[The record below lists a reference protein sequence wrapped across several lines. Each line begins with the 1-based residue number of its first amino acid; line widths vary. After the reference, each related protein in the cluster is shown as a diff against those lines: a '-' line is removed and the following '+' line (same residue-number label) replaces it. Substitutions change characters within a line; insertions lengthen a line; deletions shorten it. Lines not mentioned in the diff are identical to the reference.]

1 MDITGFGRCGR
12 SGRCFTYPNWTARDR
27 DLPGP
32 FLVGIALEH
41 DIDPDFAQWRG
52 DPAQGA
58 GKGIGALGPA
68 LGPLLA
74 LAFPAFFAR
83 NVERDLVR
91 LENRR
96 DLGRF
101 PKGGRCPASLP
112 AAVRRNDLVSSH
124 PA

>member
-1 MDITGFGRCGR
+1 CGR

-74 LAFPAFFAR
+74 LGFPAFFAR
-83 NVERDLVR
+83 NVERDLCGLEKRRDFGRISSGGGCTPSMAPDVR
-91 LENRR
+91 L
-96 DLGRF
+96 
-101 PKGGRCPASLP
+101 
-112 AAVRRNDLVSSH
+112 NDLVPSL
-124 PA
+124 AV

>member
-52 DPAQGA
+52 AAAQGG
-58 GKGIGALGPA
+58 GKGVGGGGAPRGPLPA
-68 LGPLLA
+68 LGVPPF
-74 LAFPAFFAR
+74 FPR
-83 NVERDLVR
+83 NVGGGL
-91 LENRR
+91 LPPENR
-96 DLGRF
+96 GES
-101 PKGGRCPASLP
+101 GGF
-112 AAVRRNDLVSSH
+112 
-124 PA
+124 